1 MEDQWHTEA
10 GYQPRSP
17 VGASSLAMDVNDN
30 AEHQTARVD
39 HASFASKLAP
49 TDQEEKISV

>member
-1 MEDQWHTEA
+1 
-10 GYQPRSP
+10 
-17 VGASSLAMDVNDN
+17 MDVNDN

-49 TDQEEKISV
+49 TGDLQCMKILWASLDQEEKISV